1 MGRTSKQTFS
11 QKRSTDGQQVHEK
24 VLNITIRKMQIKP
37 AMRYYL
43 TPIRMAITKKR
54 TQRKCQ

>member
-1 MGRTSKQTFS
+1 M
-11 QKRSTDGQQVHEK
+11 
-24 VLNITIRKMQIKP
+24 LNITIRKMQIKP

>member
-11 QKRSTDGQQVHEK
+11 QKRSTDGQQVHET